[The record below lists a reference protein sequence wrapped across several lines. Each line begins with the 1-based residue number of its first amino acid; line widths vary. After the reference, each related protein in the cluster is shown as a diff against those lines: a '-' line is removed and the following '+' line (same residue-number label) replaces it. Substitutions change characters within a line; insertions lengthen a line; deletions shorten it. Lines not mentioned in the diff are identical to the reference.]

1 MDYRVRIANG
11 GLENIQATISIPKS
25 TIPNRN
31 GFTLLEVMVAVVI
44 MATVLVTMIGLNNRS
59 MRDVLLAEH
68 ITTATLLARSKM
80 VDTLSLIASRK
91 LQPPVEEE
99 GDFSNDEN
107 LKEYNWKR
115 TISKLPLPNGSYIT
129 EVRIATLWTEGTR
142 QEQVELV
149 SYGQ

>member
-1 MDYRVRIANG
+1 MDCRVRIANG
-11 GLENIQATISIPKS
+11 GLENIQATISIPQS
-25 TIPNRN
+25 TIRN
-31 GFTLLEVMVAVVI
+31 MKGFTLLEVMVAVVI

-59 MRDVLLAEH
+59 MRDVVLAEH

>member
-1 MDYRVRIANG
+1 MDCRARIANG
-11 GLENIQATISIPKS
+11 GLENIQATISISKS
-25 TIPNRN
+25 TIRNRK

-44 MATVLVTMIGLNNRS
+44 MATVLVKMIGLNNRS

-68 ITTATLLARSKM
+68 ITTATLLTRSKM

-107 LKEYNWKR
+107 LKEYTWKR

-129 EVRIATLWTEGTR
+129 GVRIATLWTEGTR